1 MDACRQLKLTIMKA
15 LPAARFPLLC
25 GVVAG
30 PLFVLAAAVEGA
42 TRADYD
48 PMRHP
53 VSSLALGEYGWTQT
67 ANFLIAGVLY
77 IAYAAGLRSA
87 LKPGRGRLWG
97 PILLALFGVG
107 LLGSGLFTTDP
118 VSGYPPGSPASVT
131 DPTTAGTLHDLFALP
146 VFFGLPVLCVIL
158 AVRFIG
164 ERRTGWAVYTLATA
178 VAFLVGFFA
187 AGTAFSQESGLVE
200 FGGLLQRVTIV
211 LGLTWLTLLAVHLLR
226 VPSQR

>member
-1 MDACRQLKLTIMKA
+1 MKTLSA
-15 LPAARFPLLC
+15 TRLALLC

-30 PLFVLAAAVEGA
+30 PLFVFAAAVEGSV
-42 TRADYD
+42 RADYD

-53 VSSLALGEYGWTQT
+53 VSSLALSEYGWTQT
-67 ANFLIAGVLY
+67 ANFLVAGVLY
-77 IAYAAGLRSA
+77 LAYAAGFRTA

-107 LLGSGLFTTDP
+107 LFGSGLFTTDP

-146 VFFGLPVLCVIL
+146 VFIGLPVLCVIL

-164 ERRTGWAVYTLATA
+164 ERRTGWAVYTLVTA
-178 VAFLVGFFA
+178 ASFVAGFFA
-187 AGTAFSQESGLVE
+187 ASTGFAQEPGLVE
-200 FGGLLQRVTIV
+200 LGGLFQRITIV
-211 LGLTWLTLLAVHLLR
+211 LGLAWLTSLAVHLLR

>member
-1 MDACRQLKLTIMKA
+1 MRTPT
-15 LPAARFPLLC
+15 PARLALLC
-25 GVVAG
+25 GAVAG

-42 TRADYD
+42 TRAHYD

-53 VSSLALGEYGWTQT
+53 VSSLALGEHGWTQT
-67 ANFLIAGVLY
+67 ANFLLAGVLY
-77 IAYAAGLRSA
+77 LAFAAGLRHA
-87 LKPGRGRLWG
+87 LTPGRGRLWA

-158 AVRFIG
+158 AVRLIG
-164 ERRTGWAVYTLATA
+164 ERRAGLAVYTLVTA
-178 VAFLVGFFA
+178 VAFLICFFA
-187 AGTAFSQESGLVE
+187 ASAGFAQEPGLVE
-200 FGGLLQRVTIV
+200 VAGLFQRMTIV
-211 LGLTWLTLLAVHLLR
+211 LGLTWLTVLAVHLLR
-226 VPSQR
+226 APSQR